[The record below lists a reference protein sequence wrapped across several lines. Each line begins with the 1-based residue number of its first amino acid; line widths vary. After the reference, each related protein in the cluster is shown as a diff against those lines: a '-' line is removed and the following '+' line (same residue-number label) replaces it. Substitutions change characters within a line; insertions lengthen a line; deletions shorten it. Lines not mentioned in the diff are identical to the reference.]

1 MFSQRQGCMFA
12 VTRKLVNAVKAFN
25 QAAPSATKEGWE
37 PRRQRVRTHNRLG
50 TYGSTVICGGAL

>member
-1 MFSQRQGCMFA
+1 MFA